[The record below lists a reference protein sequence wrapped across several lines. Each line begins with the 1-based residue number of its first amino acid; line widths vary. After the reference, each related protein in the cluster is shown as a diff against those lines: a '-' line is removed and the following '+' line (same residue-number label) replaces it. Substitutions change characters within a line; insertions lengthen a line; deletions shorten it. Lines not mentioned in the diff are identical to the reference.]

1 MLTCVYLAYMT
12 QCHCKSEN
20 ATLHD
25 TCSSITLHNNNF
37 NNDTRL
43 SLLVTATAVEQRLLV
58 VMMSRTVFILV
69 TVECI
74 DLNTYHLS

>member
-12 QCHCKSEN
+12 QCHCKAEN
-20 ATLHD
+20 A
-25 TCSSITLHNNNF
+25 TLHNNNF
-37 NNDTRL
+37 NNNTRL
-43 SLLVTATAVEQRLLV
+43 SLLVTAKAVEQRLLV